1 MKFSYL
7 LLPTSALIFSLL
19 SGCAAVA
26 VGGATTGVA
35 VVHDRRTAGTV
46 IDDQA
51 IELKALNIF
60 YGVKTIRLNT
70 HVNAT
75 SYNGL
80 LLLTGE
86 APTEQL
92 RQNIIQR
99 VSRIPKV
106 EKIHNEII
114 IAAPS
119 SLVSR
124 SSDSLITSKSKVA
137 LFNVSHIKGFDP
149 TRVKVVTENGVVYLM
164 GLLKQHEVSPVIE
177 TIRRVGG
184 VQRVVKLFE
193 IVT

>member
-106 EKIHNEII
+106 EKVHNEII

>member
-106 EKIHNEII
+106 EKVHNEII
-114 IAAPS
+114 IAASS

-124 SSDSLITSKSKVA
+124 SSDSLITRKSKVA